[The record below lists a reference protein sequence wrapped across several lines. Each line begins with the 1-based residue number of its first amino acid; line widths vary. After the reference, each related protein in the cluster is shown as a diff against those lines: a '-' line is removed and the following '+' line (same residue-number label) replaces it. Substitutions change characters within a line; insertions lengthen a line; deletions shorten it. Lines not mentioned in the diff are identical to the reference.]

1 VSFEPSLEDFAAAR
15 EQGDL
20 KALLLLAAGLTPG
33 AVPQQR
39 EPEPEPPCYHIARP
53 GAWPCGTAA
62 TGPTPA
68 PHCDD
73 CKPTPDTE
81 KRTA

>member
-1 VSFEPSLEDFAAAR
+1 MSWEPSVEDIVAAR

-20 KALLLLAAGLTPG
+20 AALLLMAAGVTPT
-33 AVPQQR
+33 VPKQQQA
-39 EPEPEPPCYHIARP
+39 EPEKPCYHIRHQ

-68 PHCDD
+68 PCSE
-73 CKPTPDTE
+73 CQE
-81 KRTA
+81 AAA